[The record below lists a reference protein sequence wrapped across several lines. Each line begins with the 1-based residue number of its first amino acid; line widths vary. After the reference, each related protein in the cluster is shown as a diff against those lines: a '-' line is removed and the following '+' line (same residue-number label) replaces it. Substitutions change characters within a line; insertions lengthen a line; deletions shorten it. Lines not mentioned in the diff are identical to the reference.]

1 MVKYR
6 VVVIPGDGIG
16 PEQTEAAL
24 EVLNAVQDVTD
35 VKFDFVFAEAGDECL
50 KRRGVPLPED
60 TVDQIRKSDACLK
73 APVGESAADVIVK
86 LRQMFD
92 LYANLRP
99 AKSYPNV
106 PALRPDV
113 DLLIVRE
120 NTEDLYKGFEFYVNP
135 DTTVALRVI
144 TRKGCERIAEM
155 AFKLAL
161 KRRKKVTAVHKA
173 NVLRLSDG
181 LFRQVCQE
189 VASKYPDVKFEELYV
204 DAAAMQLIKRPHEFD
219 VMVMPNMFGD
229 ILSDEAAQVVG
240 SLGIAPGANVGD
252 RYGIFEPIHGSAPK
266 LAGKGVANPI
276 SLILA
281 SKMMLEWLNQKQA
294 ADLVENAVVA
304 VLSEGKTLTPDLGG
318 SAKTMEVAKAIA
330 EKVKALSSHRA

>member
-16 PEQTEAAL
+16 PEQTEATL
-24 EVLNAVQDVTD
+24 EVLNAIQEVTD

-60 TVDQIRKSDACLK
+60 TIEQVGKSDACLK

-120 NTEDLYKGFEFYVNP
+120 NTEDLYKGFEFYADPN
-135 DTTVALRVI
+135 TTVALRVI
-144 TRKGCERIAEM
+144 TRRGCERIAEM

-173 NVLRLSDG
+173 NVLRIGDG

-204 DAAAMQLIKRPHEFD
+204 DAAAMHLIKRPHEFD

-294 ADLVENAVVA
+294 ADLIEGAVVT
-304 VLSEGKTLTPDLGG
+304 VLSEGKVLTPDLGG

-330 EKVKALSSHRA
+330 EKVKVLSSR